1 MYGLSKLNL
10 ISLVKTEL
18 EIKASILHKKE
29 IREKT
34 GELEKK
40 NRILI

>member
-29 IREKT
+29 NKGENGWIREK
-34 GELEKK
+34 K
-40 NRILI
+40 